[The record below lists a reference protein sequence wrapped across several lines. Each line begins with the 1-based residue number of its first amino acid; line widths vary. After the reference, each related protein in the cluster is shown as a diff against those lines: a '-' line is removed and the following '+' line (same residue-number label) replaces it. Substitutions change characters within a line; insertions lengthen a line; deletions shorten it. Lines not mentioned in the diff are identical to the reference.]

1 MGILT
6 FDIRSAGRR
15 IMKKAFFTIVY
26 VVLSVTTFIL
36 AAGGPVAF
44 TGSGG
49 GG

>member
-1 MGILT
+1 
-6 FDIRSAGRR
+6 
-15 IMKKAFFTIVY
+15 MKKTYLTIVY